1 MRKQKSFLLA
11 LSLVL
16 LFGSVLPVRANQT
29 LTEDGSV
36 NIPLTAVIE
45 SKYSVSIPASLTLT
59 PGTEEADGTPF
70 SGTVTVG
77 VKGNINPGK
86 AVVVVPTNGVLEG
99 SGLSA
104 DSIAAGNSAVEAVTT
119 EALNALTDAYDTDIT
134 ITGTSDASATATVK
148 AASQYVRW
156 ANNGVT
162 TLAKCET
169 NLNASTYT
177 NGTVALNT
185 KLSAADTYKGNLQFT
200 FKLVDRK

>member
-16 LFGSVLPVRANQT
+16 LFGSVLPVQANQT

-104 DSIAAGNSAVEAVTT
+104 DSIAAGNSAVGAVTT
-119 EALNALTDAYDTDIT
+119 EALNALTDTYDTDIT
-134 ITGTSDASATATVK
+134 ITGTSYASATATVK

-156 ANNGVT
+156 ANNSVT

-177 NGTVALNT
+177 NGTVTLNT

-200 FKLVDRK
+200 FKLVDRN